1 MGEMLK
7 AQVMQTGG
15 DARKKATRSHGETEQ
30 LPPTLAEVGIT
41 KSMSSRA
48 QKIAC
53 FIGVLV
59 GGVGFPVS
67 RHSNYLN

>member
-1 MGEMLK
+1 MLRDQEMNLGGPPII
-7 AQVMQTGG
+7 TGRM
-15 DARKKATRSHGETEQ
+15 ARPVK
-30 LPPTLAEVGIT
+30 PPTLAEVGIT

-53 FIGVLV
+53 FIVVLV

-67 RHSNYLN
+67 RQIRG